1 MELKIKP
8 ITLPEALEFNF
19 EEIKAEIEGMVA
31 HYKGLVYT
39 DEQIKDGKK
48 DVANLRKFS
57 KALSDE
63 RIKVKKQCLQPYEAF
78 EAKVKELDAIVQ
90 EPIALIDKQ
99 IKEYEE
105 EQKRRKLEEITE
117 YKKGVEAG
125 LPSGFVLPVD
135 GKWLNA
141 SVTMAKVKEAIDEQA
156 ALIEKNIVV
165 LDNLPEYSFEAVEK
179 YKATLDVTEALA
191 EAQRLS
197 DIARRKAE
205 AEAKRAAEQAAR
217 EAEAQTAQSEQIP
230 GQASLADAEYA
241 AVQPETMDDFIPDF
255 SPEEP
260 AAGFMPEF
268 PSWVTY
274 RVLVTPDQSKEV
286 EKFLADKHIT
296 FKEVK

>member
-8 ITLPEALEFNF
+8 ITFPEALEFNF

-117 YKKGVEAG
+117 YKKGVEAN

-135 GKWLNA
+135 EKWLNA

-165 LDNLPEYSFEAVEK
+165 LDNLPEYGFEAVEK

-197 DIARRKAE
+197 EMARRKAE

-217 EAEAQTAQSEQIP
+217 EAEAQAAQSEQIP
-230 GQASLADAEYA
+230 GQTSLADAEYA
-241 AVQPETMDDFIPDF
+241 EVQPEATDDFIPDF

-260 AAGFMPEF
+260 AGFMPEF

-274 RVLVTPDQSKEV
+274 RVLVTPDQGKEV
-286 EKFLADKHIT
+286 EKFLADKQIT